1 MVGQGQGERA
11 EMNKPASSTI
21 NIQDPFFYQLRKDS
35 RTVHVYL
42 ISGKRLT
49 GVLRRFDRYSV
60 VLENHGQEQLVYKH
74 AIASIAPAG
83 GYPGAQ
89 SKDESGDD

>member
-1 MVGQGQGERA
+1 
-11 EMNKPASSTI
+11 MNKPASSSI

-49 GVLRRFDRYSV
+49 GVLRRFDRYAV

-74 AIASIAPAG
+74 AVASISPAGAG
-83 GYPGAQ
+83 GYPNAPVQ
-89 SKDESGDD
+89 DENAGE

>member
-1 MVGQGQGERA
+1 
-11 EMNKPASSTI
+11 MNKPASSTI

-49 GVLRRFDRYSV
+49 GVIRRFDRYAIT
-60 VLENHGQEQLVYKH
+60 LENHSQEQLVYKH
-74 AIASIAPAG
+74 AVASIAPVT
-83 GYPGAQ
+83 GAPAN
-89 SKDESGDD
+89 KPHDEDQP

>member
-1 MVGQGQGERA
+1 
-11 EMNKPASSTI
+11 MNKPASSTI

-49 GVLRRFDRYSV
+49 GVLRRFDRYAV
-60 VLENHGQEQLVYKH
+60 ILENHGQEQLVYKH
-74 AIASIAPAG
+74 AVASIAPAAG
-83 GYPGAQ
+83 GYSGPTPQ
-89 SKDESGDD
+89 DESVND